1 MMICC
6 NTGART
12 RRLMMTRARFRAY
25 GVHRVL
31 DELLEVLGIRQSD
44 FRAPGRT
51 EPPSRIEDLDGDEEE
66 TPSKYYCTW
75 KILSPR
81 ISPIPMHSCE
91 IRPHVAGRTRVQ
103 YQTRKQLEF
112 LSPTSPPIIH
122 LDLKTNYNLVCREEG
137 FDFCGVE
144 KISSDLSLS
153 LFFSLLH
160 ARACTFD
167 ETTSYFSLI
176 FMLIGEFPYL
186 PVFTWYIII
195 IIITLI
201 ANINIGSDNVL
212 PRGARG
218 IPEKFI
224 RLARTFCALNIYY
237 IIFPHFV
244 LILSTNV
251 ILMRFFWSFILIS

>member
-31 DELLEVLGIRQSD
+31 DELLEVLGIRQSRRSLNSPRS
-44 FRAPGRT
+44 FVWLSSSWELT
-51 EPPSRIEDLDGDEEE
+51 EPPSRIGNLDGDEEE
-66 TPSKYYCTW
+66 TASKYYCMW

-144 KISSDLSLS
+144 KISSDLSFSLFLS
-153 LFFSLLH
+153 L
-160 ARACTFD
+160 ARASVHVWRDDELFQFD
-167 ETTSYFSLI
+167 FYAHWRVSIFASFHLI
-176 FMLIGEFPYL
+176 HY
-186 PVFTWYIII
+186 YYYY
-195 IIITLI
+195 
-201 ANINIGSDNVL
+201 NVNC
-212 PRGARG
+212 
-218 IPEKFI
+218 E
-224 RLARTFCALNIYY
+224 Y
-237 IIFPHFV
+237 
-244 LILSTNV
+244 
-251 ILMRFFWSFILIS
+251 